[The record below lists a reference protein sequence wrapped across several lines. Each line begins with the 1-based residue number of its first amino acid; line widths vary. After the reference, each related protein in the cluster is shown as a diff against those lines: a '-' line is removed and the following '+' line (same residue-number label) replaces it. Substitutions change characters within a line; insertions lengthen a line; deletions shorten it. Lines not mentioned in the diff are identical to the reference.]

1 AGSNMLPARV
11 TGTYSYARFTG
22 YIVAAITG
30 MYTIGVNCQD
40 GCNLFI
46 GSTPLSLNVAGTDT
60 AEVTLGYTQGGSI
73 YLTAGVYYPITIE
86 WAFGNS
92 SGPELQLIWTL
103 PQGQEGGGVTQLIPA
118 TALSDVQNSV
128 SGRLDG
134 SWWNGTPANYFPS
147 GNNSIDFS
155 NTQHPN
161 KNLDNIPDGPTRSL
175 LVPSGTGK
183 VAASAASNLAAA
195 PANDI
200 LMSDGA
206 GNVQDSGVLV
216 SSFLGVHGGNIAAGY
231 AIEWNSDTGLSR
243 ASGGV
248 LLVGDGTAGDES
260 GTLVAALVYG
270 GPIVGSCAVIGGA
283 SGHLGY
289 ISFQD
294 PTGTQKSYIGY
305 DTTPYTSLTVNMVGG
320 GAFTIQGAI
329 KITGSL
335 LDSTGAA
342 GSSGQVLQSTG
353 SATLWAAG
361 GGGTLASLT
370 DVALSSPTNG
380 QALLYN
386 ATSSKW
392 QNTTLSGGGGGTLA
406 ALTDVALTSPIATD
420 VLTYNGSLWVNAA
433 PASGGG
439 DVPANLTTWQN
450 LNQSTGGL
458 SGSGSA
464 TGLIDLSGTASAD
477 KVVAIS
483 GGGNTWSISF
493 KLRILSNGWS
503 SGDAGLILWDQVA
516 NKSFIFFVY
525 FPDLNT
531 YCQRYSAA
539 TFVSSVQNNLQ
550 GQGTAGQ
557 DKYFKAYA
565 DGTNI
570 YLQISNDGTNWYTW
584 YSEAIGTFLTPTHYG
599 FLGTG
604 TTVFKATVL
613 NLIVTP

>member
-134 SWWNGTPANYFPS
+134 SWWNGTPDLYFPS

-161 KNLDNIPDGPTRSL
+161 KNLDNIPDGSTRSL

-183 VAASAASNLAAA
+183 TAASAASNLAAA

-200 LMSDGA
+200 LTADGA

-216 SSFLGVHGGNIAAGY
+216 SSLATTAALASY
-231 AIEWNSDTGLSR
+231 LPL
-243 ASGGV
+243 SGG
-248 LLVGDGTAGDES
+248 TIT
-260 GTLVAALVYG
+260 GTLAL
-270 GPIVGSCAVIGGA
+270 AVLA
-283 SGHLGY
+283 LSGEL
-289 ISFQD
+289 
-294 PTGTQKSYIGY
+294 K
-305 DTTPYTSLTVNMVGG
+305 
-320 GAFTIQGAI
+320 
-329 KITGSL
+329 
-335 LDSTGAA
+335 DSTGAA

-386 ATSSKW
+386 STSSKW

-439 DVPANLTTWQN
+439 DVPANLTAWQN
-450 LNQSTGGL
+450 LNPSTGGL

-477 KVVAIS
+477 RVVAIS

-503 SGDAGLILWDQVA
+503 SGNAGLILWDQVA

-599 FLGTG
+599 FQGVG